1 MPLRS
6 DSENFAL
13 IRVIGV
19 GGGGSNA
26 VNRMI
31 RAEMMGVEFIA
42 CNTDAQALLQSDAPH
57 KIRIGDK
64 ITRGLGAGGDSSIG
78 QRAAEEDSE
87 KIAQA
92 LDDSDMVF
100 ITAGLG
106 GGTGSGAA
114 PIVAQMAKEAGA
126 LTIGVV
132 TKPFTFE
139 GAKRKL
145 VAEKAAEELKAQV
158 DTLITIPNDRL
169 KDVVQ
174 KNTSIIDAFRVVDDV
189 LRQGV
194 QGISDI
200 ITMPGLINLDFADVR
215 AIMKDAGSA
224 LMGIGRATGENRA
237 VEAARMAI
245 ASPLLEV
252 NIQGAQG
259 ILFNITGSSSL
270 SLFEVTE
277 AAEEIR
283 AAADPEANIIFG
295 TSFNERLGDEVMITV
310 IATGFDGTRR
320 QEPRQAAAGQTSD
333 ASASGRAPRERDFLE
348 ELERQRVE
356 SADGGFQIQPDD
368 QAAARRHP
376 RRRAASASRCRSSA
390 RPPTTPT
397 TWRSRA
403 SSAASRSR
411 PAADACVGRCA
422 PRSRASEPA
431 RLRCSRPPSPR
442 PPIATYS

>member
-78 QRAAEEDSE
+78 QRSAEEDTD
-87 KIAQA
+87 KIAEA
-92 LDDSDMVF
+92 LADSDMVF
-100 ITAGLG
+100 ITAGMG

-114 PIVAQMAKEAGA
+114 PVVAELAKQAGA
-126 LTIGVV
+126 LTVGVV
-132 TKPFTFE
+132 TKPFAFE
-139 GAKRKL
+139 GTRRKL
-145 VAEKAAEELKAQV
+145 VAEKAAEELKAKV
-158 DTLITIPNDRL
+158 DTLITVPNDRL
-169 KDVVQ
+169 KDVVG
-174 KNTSIIDAFRVVDDV
+174 KNTSILDAFRVVDDV

-215 AIMKDAGSA
+215 TIMRDAGSA
-224 LMGIGRATGENRA
+224 LMGIGRASGENRA
-237 VEAARMAI
+237 VEAARQAI

-252 NIQGAQG
+252 NIAGAQG
-259 ILFNITGSSSL
+259 ILFNITGSSDL
-270 SLFEVTE
+270 SLHEVTE

-295 TSFNERLGDEVMITV
+295 TSFNDRLGDEVMITV
-310 IATGFDGTRR
+310 VATGFDGRR
-320 QEPRQAAAGQTSD
+320 RSEPR
-333 ASASGRAPRERDFLE
+333 REATTYGTDTVGSRGSRDYLE
-348 ELERQRVE
+348 ELERQRSTNGDE
-356 SADGGFQIQPDD
+356 GLRRDD
-368 QAAARRHP
+368 QAAATIVAP
-376 RRRAASASRCRSSA
+376 RVERTVSPQIPVR
-390 RPPTTPT
+390 
-397 TWRSRA
+397 
-403 SSAASRSR
+403 R
-411 PAADACVGRCA
+411 PAYNADDLEI
-422 PRSRASEPA
+422 PSF
-431 RLRCSRPPSPR
+431 LRRK
-442 PPIATYS
+442 

>member
-64 ITRGLGAGGDSSIG
+64 ITRGLGAGGDASIG
-78 QRAAEEDSE
+78 QRAAEEDRD
-87 KIAQA
+87 KIADA
-92 LDDSDMVF
+92 LADSDMVF

-114 PIVAQMAKEAGA
+114 PVVAEIAKEQGA

-132 TKPFTFE
+132 TKPFSFE
-139 GAKRKL
+139 GSRRKL
-145 VAEKAAEELKAQV
+145 VAEKSAEELKAKV

-169 KDVVQ
+169 RDVVQ
-174 KNTSIIDAFRVVDDV
+174 KNTSIVDAFRVVDDV

-194 QGISDI
+194 AGISDI
-200 ITMPGLINLDFADVR
+200 ITVPGLINLDFADVR
-215 AIMKDAGSA
+215 TIMKDAGSA

-237 VEAARMAI
+237 LEAARQAV
-245 ASPLLEV
+245 ASPLLEI
-252 NIQGAQG
+252 NIAGAQG
-259 ILFNITGSSSL
+259 ILFNICGSSNL
-270 SLFEVTE
+270 TLWEVTE

-295 TSFNERLGDEVMITV
+295 TSFNERLGEEVMITV
-310 IATGFDGTRR
+310 IATGFDGRR
-320 QEPRQAAAGQTSD
+320 RTDGARAATGERVASAVGARPAAAIP
-333 ASASGRAPRERDFLE
+333 SGGATIPARDFLE
-348 ELERQRVE
+348 ELERQRSE
-356 SADGGFQIQPDD
+356 TEGEARGRD
-368 QAAARRHP
+368 AAVGAPARPERSVGEAP
-376 RRRAASASRCRSSA
+376 VRRA
-390 RPPTTPT
+390 
-397 TWRSRA
+397 
-403 SSAASRSR
+403 
-411 PAADACVGRCA
+411 PAYDADDLEI
-422 PRSRASEPA
+422 PSF
-431 RLRCSRPPSPR
+431 LRRK
-442 PPIATYS
+442 

>member
-64 ITRGLGAGGDSSIG
+64 ITRGLGAGGDSTIG
-78 QRAAEEDSE
+78 ARAAEEDRD
-87 KIAQA
+87 KIADA
-92 LDDSDMVF
+92 LADSDMVF

-114 PIVAQMAKEAGA
+114 PIVAEIAKEQGA

-132 TKPFTFE
+132 TKPFSFE
-139 GAKRKL
+139 GSRRKL
-145 VAEKAAEELKAQV
+145 VAEKAAEELKAKV

-169 KDVVQ
+169 RDVVQ
-174 KNTSIIDAFRVVDDV
+174 KNTSIVDAFHVVDDV

-194 QGISDI
+194 AGISDI
-200 ITMPGLINLDFADVR
+200 ITVPGLINLDFADVR
-215 AIMKDAGSA
+215 TIMKDAGSA

-237 VEAARMAI
+237 LEAARQAV
-245 ASPLLEV
+245 ASPLLEI
-252 NIQGAQG
+252 NISGAQG
-259 ILFNITGSSSL
+259 ILFNITGSANL
-270 SLFEVTE
+270 TLWEVTE

-283 AAADPEANIIFG
+283 GAADPEANIIFG
-295 TSFNERLGDEVMITV
+295 TSFNERLGEEVMITV
-310 IATGFDGTRR
+310 IATGFDARR
-320 QEPRQAAAGQTSD
+320 KTDASRAAGGERQAVAAGARPAAALQGGQQPIP
-333 ASASGRAPRERDFLE
+333 ARDFLE
-348 ELERQRVE
+348 ELERQRTEVDPDVPRVQDPVAIPVKPE
-356 SADGGFQIQPDD
+356 TRSVREPQPRKPATYDADDLEIPSFL
-368 QAAARRHP
+368 
-376 RRRAASASRCRSSA
+376 RRR
-390 RPPTTPT
+390 
-397 TWRSRA
+397 
-403 SSAASRSR
+403 
-411 PAADACVGRCA
+411 
-422 PRSRASEPA
+422 
-431 RLRCSRPPSPR
+431 
-442 PPIATYS
+442 

>member
-13 IRVIGV
+13 IRVVGV

-64 ITRGLGAGGDSSIG
+64 ITRGLGAGGDSTIG
-78 QRAAEEDSE
+78 QRAAEEDTE
-87 KIAQA
+87 KIAEA
-92 LDDSDMVF
+92 LRDSDMVF

-114 PIVAQMAKEAGA
+114 PVIAQVAKELGA

-132 TKPFTFE
+132 TKPFSFE
-139 GAKRKL
+139 GNRRKL
-145 VAEKAAEELKAQV
+145 IAEKAAEELKAAV

-169 KDVVQ
+169 RDVVQ
-174 KNTSIIDAFRVVDDV
+174 KNTSILDAFRVVDDV

-200 ITMPGLINLDFADVR
+200 ITVPGLINLDFADVR
-215 AIMKDAGSA
+215 TIMRDAGSA
-224 LMGIGRATGENRA
+224 LMGIGRASGENRA

-252 NIQGAQG
+252 NINGAQG
-259 ILFNITGSSSL
+259 ILFNITGSSNL
-270 SLFEVTE
+270 SLYEVTE

-310 IATGFDGTRR
+310 IATGFDANRR
-320 QEPRQAAAGQTSD
+320 REVGRREVASHHEAPATTSM
-333 ASASGRAPRERDFLE
+333 RVTRERDFLE
-348 ELERQRVE
+348 ELERQRVQTNDDVRE
-356 SADGGFQIQPDD
+356 VERPRPDER
-368 QAAARRHP
+368 QAAAVQ
-376 RRRAASASRCRSSA
+376 RS
-390 RPPTTPT
+390 
-397 TWRSRA
+397 
-403 SSAASRSR
+403 
-411 PAADACVGRCA
+411 VGEA
-422 PRSRASEPA
+422 MAPA
-431 RLRCSRPPSPR
+431 RRTYDADDLEIPSFLRRK
-442 PPIATYS
+442 

>member
-1 MPLRS
+1 MGTGPAAGRYTPRKPERPIAAPVSGTGSQGTSGDPSDATTLLRTLRRAPMPLRS

-64 ITRGLGAGGDSSIG
+64 ITRGLGAGGDSNIG
-78 QRAAEEDSE
+78 ARAAEEDRD
-87 KIAQA
+87 KIADA
-92 LDDSDMVF
+92 IADSDMVF

-114 PIVAQMAKEAGA
+114 PVVAEIAKEQGA

-132 TKPFTFE
+132 TKPFSFE
-139 GAKRKL
+139 GSRRKL
-145 VAEKAAEELKAQV
+145 VAEKAAEELKAKV

-169 KDVVQ
+169 RDVVQ
-174 KNTSIIDAFRVVDDV
+174 KNTSIVDAFRVVDDV

-194 QGISDI
+194 AGISDI
-200 ITMPGLINLDFADVR
+200 ITVPGLINLDFADVR
-215 AIMKDAGSA
+215 TIMKDAGSA
-224 LMGIGRATGENRA
+224 LMGIGRAAGESRA
-237 VEAARMAI
+237 LEAARQAI

-252 NIQGAQG
+252 NITGAQG

-295 TSFNERLGDEVMITV
+295 TSFNDRLGEEVMITV
-310 IATGFDGTRR
+310 IATGFDGTRKR
-320 QEPRQAAAGQTSD
+320 EPAKTQTAQGVGDQASI
-333 ASASGRAPRERDFLE
+333 RAPRERDFLE
-348 ELERQRVE
+348 ELERQRQEIGNGAVE
-356 SADGGFQIQPDD
+356 
-368 QAAARRHP
+368 
-376 RRRAASASRCRSSA
+376 
-390 RPPTTPT
+390 
-397 TWRSRA
+397 
-403 SSAASRSR
+403 
-411 PAADACVGRCA
+411 VGRENGA
-422 PRSRASEPA
+422 
-431 RLRCSRPPSPR
+431 
-442 PPIATYS
+442 